1 MNEYKMIESSKWL
14 LYKMIDKRRMINKR
28 RMIDNLKLL
37 MIKMK
42 KWQFCGVFKYYFS

>member
-37 MIKMK
+37 MLKI
-42 KWQFCGVFKYYFS
+42 